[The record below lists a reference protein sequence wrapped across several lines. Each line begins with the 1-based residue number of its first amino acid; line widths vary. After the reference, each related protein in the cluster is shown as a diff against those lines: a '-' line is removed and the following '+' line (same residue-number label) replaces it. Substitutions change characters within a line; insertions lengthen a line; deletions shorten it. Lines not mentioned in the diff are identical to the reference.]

1 MKEISIMIN
10 KLALFE
16 EKEIR
21 KIYKNNKWYF
31 SIIDIISNF
40 TDYSNPTQYIKN
52 LKLKDSGLQKD
63 WNNICILLNMQTSD
77 GKVRKVMTTDTVGA
91 LRIIESIQTEKAEP
105 IKKWLAK
112 LGYERIEE
120 ISNPELL
127 MDRMK
132 QIYESKGYSKGW
144 IEQRE
149 REISTRHSL
158 KDEWESRGIKQSVE
172 YILLTNEIYKSSFDI
187 NIDEYQ
193 KIKGIKELGYIKDS
207 MTNLELA
214 LINLGEVT
222 TAELHNKKNSRNI
235 NALKE
240 DIAEVGKLINNTK
253 KEIENKLEK
262 PIISSEN
269 YMNLT
274 NNK

>member
-1 MKEISIMIN
+1 MIN

>member
-1 MKEISIMIN
+1 MIN

-21 KIYKNNKWYF
+21 KVYKNNKWYY
-31 SIIDIISNF
+31 SIIDVISIF
-40 TDYSNPTQYIKN
+40 TDSSNPTQYLKN
-52 LKLKDSGLQKD
+52 LKLKDTVLQKD

-77 GKVRKVMTTDTVGA
+77 GKIRKVMATDTVGI

-105 IKKWLAK
+105 VKRWLAK

-120 ISNPELL
+120 LSNPELL

-149 REISTRHSL
+149 REITTRHSL
-158 KDEWESRGIKQSVE
+158 KDEWETRGVKQRE
-172 YILLTNEIYKSSFDI
+172 DYILLTNEIYKSNLGID
-187 NIDEYQ
+187 IDEYQ
-193 KIKGIKELGYIKDS
+193 NIKGIKEQGYLKDS

-214 LINLGEVT
+214 LTNLGEATIV
-222 TAELHNKKNSRNI
+222 ELHKKNNSRDI
-235 NALKE
+235 NELKK
-240 DIAEVGKLINNTK
+240 DITETGKLINNTK

-262 PIISSEN
+262 SIISPEN

-274 NNK
+274 SNK